1 MPGESRGVLDGVTVL
16 EFCSYIAAPVAAV
29 MLAEMGADVI
39 KIERLATGDPFRGA
53 RTVLGVDQTL
63 PGDRTV
69 SYDLCNR
76 SKRCIALNL
85 EDPRGQE
92 LAHRL
97 VKKADVVL
105 TNMSRGGAKRLGIDP
120 ETLNAVNPDL
130 IYARLTAWGSR
141 GPDADRK
148 GMDYMMQGPS
158 GLMWNTGDRDS
169 NEPSR
174 VASTILDGASAVTL
188 VTAVLAALLNRELHG
203 GGQEVSTSLLGTSL
217 TLQRASVGN
226 TLWLGQGYPR
236 TSRTAGRN
244 PIGTFY
250 RCSDDKWITFQ
261 NPLPDQV
268 WPEFAS
274 IVGLPEDVD
283 WLARPV
289 PEVVALL
296 DELFATLTRDQWCA
310 AFSQTQIGW
319 APVYTLEEAA
329 KQPQA
334 IENAYVI
341 EEDHPTLGPILA
353 PGFPIDFAKTP
364 CSVQRP
370 APEFG
375 EHTEEILLENAGLTW
390 DDITELKQSGVIN

>member
-1 MPGESRGVLDGVTVL
+1 MPDESRGVLDGITVL
-16 EFCSYIAAPVAAV
+16 EFSSYIAAPVAAV

-39 KIERLATGDPFRGA
+39 KVERVETGDPFRGA

-85 EDPRGQE
+85 EDQQGQE

-97 VKKADVVL
+97 VERADVVL

-120 ETLNAVNPDL
+120 ETLSAVNPDL

-141 GPDADRK
+141 GPHADRK

-169 NEPSR
+169 EQPSR

-203 GGQEVSTSLLGTSL
+203 GGQQVSTSLLGTSL

-226 TLWLGQGYPR
+226 TLWLGQGISAHITDRGPKSDRDLLQVFRRQVDHISKSGTSSGLAGVRVNCRPPR
-236 TSRTAGRN
+236 GGRLAGPACPRSRRN
-244 PIGTFY
+244 
-250 RCSDDKWITFQ
+250 
-261 NPLPDQV
+261 
-268 WPEFAS
+268 
-274 IVGLPEDVD
+274 
-283 WLARPV
+283 AR
-289 PEVVALL
+289 
-296 DELFATLTRDQWCA
+296 
-310 AFSQTQIGW
+310 
-319 APVYTLEEAA
+319 
-329 KQPQA
+329 
-334 IENAYVI
+334 
-341 EEDHPTLGPILA
+341 
-353 PGFPIDFAKTP
+353 
-364 CSVQRP
+364 
-370 APEFG
+370 
-375 EHTEEILLENAGLTW
+375 
-390 DDITELKQSGVIN
+390 